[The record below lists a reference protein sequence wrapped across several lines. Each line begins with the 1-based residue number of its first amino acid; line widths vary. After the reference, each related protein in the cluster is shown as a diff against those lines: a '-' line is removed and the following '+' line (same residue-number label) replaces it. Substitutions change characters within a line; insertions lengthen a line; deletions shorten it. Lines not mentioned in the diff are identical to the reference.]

1 MKLAVDIDVTLR
13 SGRRSF
19 RLNVAFSTADDR
31 VVIFG
36 PSGAGKSVT
45 IQAIAGLIRPTRGR
59 VQLGERV
66 LFDSASRIDLPSR
79 ERRVGYLFQDYA
91 LFPHLTVEE
100 NVAFPLQRL
109 LQWRLGDEDHRAVR
123 DMLELFELVPLA
135 HSLPRDLSGGQRQR
149 VALARALAPRPRVL
163 LLDEPLTALDA
174 RLRDT
179 LRVEI
184 NRLLRG
190 LGITTVYVTHDQAE
204 AMALGDRIVVMD
216 HGRVAQIGTPRQ
228 IYEEPRTR
236 YVAEFIGTM
245 NVVSGEVRADALHF
259 PGGLLPL
266 RNAALGGG
274 SEAMFRPEDLALA
287 ASDGSAQFSGEVL
300 ASLFQG
306 DHTRLEVDIGAGRP
320 IVARIADR
328 RDFAIGERV
337 SFRLSTPA
345 VRIPAQVS

>member
-109 LQWRLGDEDHRAVR
+109 LRWRLGDEDHRAVR
-123 DMLELFELVPLA
+123 DMLDLFELMPLA

-149 VALARALAPRPRVL
+149 VALARALIREPEVL
-163 LLDEPLTALDA
+163 LLDEPFSALDI
-174 RLRDT
+174 T
-179 LRVEI
+179 LRARVRQELADLQTRFRI
-184 NRLLRG
+184 PLVVITHDVDDVKMFAETLVVYG
-190 LGITTVYVTHDQAE
+190 LG
-204 AMALGDRIVVMD
+204 
-216 HGRVAQIGTPRQ
+216 
-228 IYEEPRTR
+228 
-236 YVAEFIGTM
+236 
-245 NVVSGEVRADALHF
+245 
-259 PGGLLPL
+259 
-266 RNAALGGG
+266 
-274 SEAMFRPEDLALA
+274 
-287 ASDGSAQFSGEVL
+287 
-300 ASLFQG
+300 
-306 DHTRLEVDIGAGRP
+306 
-320 IVARIADR
+320 
-328 RDFAIGERV
+328 
-337 SFRLSTPA
+337 
-345 VRIPAQVS
+345 QVSRVLPCKTLREQHGDAHAWREMTEACGLCAA